1 MKKNLRLTFVLNL
14 IITVLVIAG
23 MVIIFTRRG
32 QSGILLSG
40 GWLSLRYYTTLSNVF
55 CGLTGLLTCIRILR
69 SGRLTKPLFAG
80 KLMTSAATGLTFLVV
95 LLFFGPLYGLRFMYM
110 GSNFLFHLV
119 VPLLALVDFF
129 LLPFPGGGKTPFR
142 FTLLAALPT
151 VVYGVCYALNLF
163 INGIGE
169 WPYSNDWYGFVNWGY
184 PIGFTIFGIFI
195 VVTWLFAWLL
205 WGINRKLSFR
215 NQN

>member
-1 MKKNLRLTFVLNL
+1 MPKNLRLTFVFNL
-14 IITVLVIAG
+14 LITVLVIAG
-23 MVIIFTRRG
+23 MVIIFTRTGR
-32 QSGILLSG
+32 SGILLSG

-69 SGRLTKPLFAG
+69 SGRITRPLFAG
-80 KLMTSAATGLTFLVV
+80 KLMTAAATGLTFLVV

-129 LLPFPGGGKTPFR
+129 LLAFPDGQKIPFR
-142 FTLLAALPT
+142 FTLLAAVPT
-151 VVYGVCYALNLF
+151 VVYGACYAVNLF
-163 INGIGE
+163 VNGIGE

-184 PIGFTIFGIFI
+184 PVGFTIFGCF
-195 VVTWLFAWLL
+195 VLVTWLFSCLL
-205 WGINRKLSFR
+205 RGVNHLVHKKRTS
-215 NQN
+215 